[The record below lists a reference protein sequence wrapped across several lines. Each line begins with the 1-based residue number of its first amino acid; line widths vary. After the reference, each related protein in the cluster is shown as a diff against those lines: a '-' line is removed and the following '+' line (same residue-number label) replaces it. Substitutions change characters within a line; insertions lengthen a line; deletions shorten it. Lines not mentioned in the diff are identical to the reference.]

1 MARERLGRG
10 TTGVAAIRRTLVFR
24 YPHAPAG
31 VAELFRSAYGPTV
44 RTFEAI
50 GPDRRAEL
58 AGRLAAL
65 WNEGAEYDGSV
76 TRVPAEYL
84 EVVARR
90 AA

>member
-1 MARERLGRG
+1 M
-10 TTGVAAIRRTLVFR
+10 AAIRRTLVFR